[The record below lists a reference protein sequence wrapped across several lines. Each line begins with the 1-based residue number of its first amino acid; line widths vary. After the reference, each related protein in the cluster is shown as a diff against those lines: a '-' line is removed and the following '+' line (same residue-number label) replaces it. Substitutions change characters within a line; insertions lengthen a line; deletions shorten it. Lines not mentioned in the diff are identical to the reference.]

1 MEKYKLELNK
11 ESSKYL
17 QIYNY
22 IKKYNSYVKLLYA
35 NVRVEN

>member
-22 IKKYNSYVKLLYA
+22 IKKLIHEYKKYS
-35 NVRVEN
+35 